1 MWNTDERRN
10 WPEPKEC
17 GRCFTLIELLIV
29 IAVIA
34 ILASLLLPALN
45 KARARA
51 RAINCVANLRQCGM
65 ALIQYADEANGF
77 VVKHFTQADD
87 GSLIHWYSVL
97 LGWKYSADGRKTLLG
112 SGNYLGGNG
121 ESITCCPTMKK
132 PPKGY
137 YGYGFAEYKYS
148 GNWSSGEK
156 VVEDIGNIAVYLNS
170 QNKFVRISGALR
182 PAATV
187 IVADSGYLAY
197 DSNYQSS
204 CCYRSFKHNEAE
216 LNGGV
221 MLRHSG
227 QANSLFIDG
236 HVAGLNKGELGETA
250 NKFTYVIGEDGVP
263 K

>member
-1 MWNTDERRN
+1 M
-10 WPEPKEC
+10 
-17 GRCFTLIELLIV
+17 
-29 IAVIA
+29 
-34 ILASLLLPALN
+34 
-45 KARARA
+45 
-51 RAINCVANLRQCGM
+51 
-65 ALIQYADEANGF
+65 
-77 VVKHFTQADD
+77 
-87 GSLIHWYSVL
+87 
-97 LGWKYSADGRKTLLG
+97 
-112 SGNYLGGNG
+112 
-121 ESITCCPTMKK
+121 
-132 PPKGY
+132 
-137 YGYGFAEYKYS
+137 
-148 GNWSSGEK
+148 
-156 VVEDIGNIAVYLNS
+156 YLNS
-170 QNKFVRISGALR
+170 KNKFVRISGALR

-204 CCYRSFKHNEAE
+204 GCYRSFKHNEAE

>member
-10 WPEPKEC
+10 RPEPKEC

-34 ILASLLLPALN
+34 ILASLQLPALN

-112 SGNYLGGNG
+112 SGNYLGGKRR
-121 ESITCCPTMKK
+121 EHHLLPHHEKA
-132 PPKGY
+132 
-137 YGYGFAEYKYS
+137 AE
-148 GNWSSGEK
+148 G
-156 VVEDIGNIAVYLNS
+156 LL
-170 QNKFVRISGALR
+170 RIRFRG
-182 PAATV
+182 
-187 IVADSGYLAY
+187 I
-197 DSNYQSS
+197 
-204 CCYRSFKHNEAE
+204 
-216 LNGGV
+216 
-221 MLRHSG
+221 
-227 QANSLFIDG
+227 
-236 HVAGLNKGELGETA
+236 
-250 NKFTYVIGEDGVP
+250 
-263 K
+263 